1 MARKEKRITCRSIKK
16 ARNNVPLYQEKR
28 TFTTQIKTNPVM
40 KQLTEMSDEEL
51 GTLFPIIL
59 TEHKK
64 DWAKL
69 YDQEERI
76 LYDTIGKNIY
86 RIDHIGSTAVE
97 QLIAKPTID
106 ILLEING
113 ETNTNELIKSL
124 ESIGYI
130 YSPQPQ
136 KPAPHMMFMKGYTL
150 QGFQGQAYHI
160 HVRYAGHWDEPV
172 FCHYLQTHPDV
183 AHDYGELKKKL
194 KEKYEHDRE
203 AYTEGKTEFIRHI
216 VQLAKMLPKEKKSV
230 SAEKEKY
237 GNAYL
242 PWEEKADNY
251 LTTLYNQGKTIAELS
266 DIFERGKGAIR
277 SRLKHL
283 ELI

>member
-1 MARKEKRITCRSIKK
+1 
-16 ARNNVPLYQEKR
+16 
-28 TFTTQIKTNPVM
+28 M

-150 QGFQGQAYHI
+150 QGFQGHPFEVTDYDVPFIIIKGLGSTRPLDERAYN
-160 HVRYAGHWDEPV
+160 
-172 FCHYLQTHPDV
+172 FC
-183 AHDYGELKKKL
+183 KK
-194 KEKYEHDRE
+194 YSDS
-203 AYTEGKTEFIRHI
+203 I
-216 VQLAKMLPKEKKSV
+216 MLVDCEDFDMT
-230 SAEKEKY
+230 
-237 GNAYL
+237 G
-242 PWEEKADNY
+242 
-251 LTTLYNQGKTIAELS
+251 IAESVREYFAPLVAGAVLRS
-266 DIFERGKGAIR
+266 LADEFAYQRGHDLGVRRYMWKM
-277 SRLKHL
+277 
-283 ELI
+283 EY

>member
-1 MARKEKRITCRSIKK
+1 
-16 ARNNVPLYQEKR
+16 
-28 TFTTQIKTNPVM
+28 M

-136 KPAPHMMFMKGYTL
+136 KPAPHMMFMKGYTP
-150 QGFQGQAYHI
+150 QGFRGQAVHL
-160 HVRYAGHWDEPV
+160 HVRFPGDWDELY
-172 FCHYLQTHPDV
+172 FRDYLRSHPET
-183 AHDYGELKKKL
+183 AKSYGKL
-194 KEKYEHDRE
+194 KQNLQLRYEHDRD
-203 AYTEGKTEFIRHI
+203 AYTEAKTDFIQEATR
-216 VQLAKMLPKEKKSV
+216 LARKEMGN
-230 SAEKEKY
+230 KY
-237 GNAYL
+237 TT
-242 PWEEKADNY
+242 PS
-251 LTTLYNQGKTIAELS
+251 TTL
-266 DIFERGKGAIR
+266 
-277 SRLKHL
+277 
-283 ELI
+283 

>member
-1 MARKEKRITCRSIKK
+1 
-16 ARNNVPLYQEKR
+16 
-28 TFTTQIKTNPVM
+28 M

-136 KPAPHMMFMKGYTL
+136 KTAPHMMFMKGYTL